1 MKTLL
6 TALGISLVCTIS
18 YSQTITLSEFTS
30 YRKLNDE
37 QFKDKLD
44 KTTLQLDDEEDVTKF
59 ITRTTYK
66 YPDNATVSNDLLFV
80 NHLAIDKSQNR
91 NRISFQFKSDELLY
105 NYLVEM
111 KRMNF
116 EEVLYKVVDRQMIH
130 VYSDGKQTIEIIV
143 SKSLYTNDVNMYYTF
158 AIYDDLEYNAQ
169 FAEENSKFKVQ
180 DNNEL
185 YKMQNAI
192 GLYSSLK

>member
-6 TALGISLVCTIS
+6 ATLGISLVFTLS
-18 YSQTITLSEFTS
+18 YSQTITLSEFTT
-30 YRKLNDE
+30 YRKLNEE
-37 QFKDKLD
+37 QFKEKLD

>member
-1 MKTLL
+1 
-6 TALGISLVCTIS
+6 
-18 YSQTITLSEFTS
+18 
-30 YRKLNDE
+30 
-37 QFKDKLD
+37 
-44 KTTLQLDDEEDVTKF
+44 
-59 ITRTTYK
+59 
-66 YPDNATVSNDLLFV
+66 
-80 NHLAIDKSQNR
+80 
-91 NRISFQFKSDELLY
+91 
-105 NYLVEM
+105 M

>member
-6 TALGISLVCTIS
+6 ITLSLGLFYSIS
-18 YSQTITLSEFTS
+18 YSQTITLSDFTT

-37 QFKDKLD
+37 QFKEKLD

-66 YPDNATVSNDLLFV
+66 YADNATVSNDLLFV

-91 NRISFQFKSDELLY
+91 NRVSFQFKSDELLY

-143 SKSLYTNDVNMYYTF
+143 SKSLYTNDVNVYYTF

-169 FAEENSKFKVQ
+169 FAEENSKFKIQ
-180 DNNEL
+180 ENNEL